1 MHRSNS
7 EQCGNPETYKFRFAL
22 DLMLPYAQHAP
33 AGPAKTGVGAPV
45 ADPVRIDLLLPERR
59 QFVTPD
65 GKPPAV
71 PEVAVHEDHDAAVP
85 DDKIGRARQIPCVGV
100 RAKAGLL
107 KKAEHE

>member
-7 EQCGNPETYKFRFAL
+7 EQCGNPETYKFRFTL
-22 DLMLPYAQHAP
+22 DLMLPYAEHTP
-33 AGPAKTGVGAPV
+33 TGPAETGVGAPV
-45 ADPVRIDLLLPERR
+45 ARPVRIDLLLPERCD
-59 QFVTPD
+59 FVAPD
-65 GKPPAV
+65 GEPPAV
-71 PEVAVHEDHDAAVP
+71 PEVAVDEDHYAAVP